1 MSMKSHL
8 AALQQKHSNLETQ
21 IREVL
26 AQPAGDN
33 SALSKLKRL
42 KLKLKDEM
50 TQLERQTNH

>member
-26 AQPAGDN
+26 AQPASDN

-50 TQLERQTNH
+50 TQLERQTEH